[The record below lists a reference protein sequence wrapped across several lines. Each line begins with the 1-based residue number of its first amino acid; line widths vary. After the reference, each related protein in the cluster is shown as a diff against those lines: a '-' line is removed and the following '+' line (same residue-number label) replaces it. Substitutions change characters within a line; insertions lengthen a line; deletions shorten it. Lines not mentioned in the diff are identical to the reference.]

1 MYGSCVREWEKME
14 CTRIIDIRNI
24 EKIVMKVIQENY
36 KNRMIENIKFIDKIR
51 EIVKKIER
59 EENVENELNKFLFYY
74 NQNNSNNNNCIDLN
88 EEMKEGM
95 KEEKPIK
102 PISIILRIMELVKR
116 YGRQRIHLM
125 TNDRMINMYLE
136 REYGNMSEME
146 KKNWIEMTLN
156 EMFFCLFY

>member
-1 MYGSCVREWEKME
+1 M
-14 CTRIIDIRNI
+14 
-24 EKIVMKVIQENY
+24 IQENY
-36 KNRMIENIKFIDKIR
+36 TNRMIENIKFIDKIR

-59 EENVENELNKFLFYY
+59 EENVEKELNKFLFYY
-74 NQNNSNNNNCIDLN
+74 NQNNSNNNCINLN

-95 KEEKPIK
+95 KEERPMK

-125 TNDRMINMYLE
+125 TSDRMINMYLE